1 MLLGTRSK
9 ILHQHSKQ
17 KAALVY
23 REGPIIGEVRGS
35 KNIREWTRCMLKTG
49 AIGVD
54 DTWSADNQIFPV
66 YV

>member
-23 REGPIIGEVRGS
+23 REGPIIGEVWGS

-49 AIGVD
+49 ASVWRGLEIAAGNR
-54 DTWSADNQIFPV
+54 S
-66 YV
+66 